1 MDNKF
6 KLSAPWTIYYREIQA
21 LFGQD
26 PEISIEYNED
36 KVEIKLYVTNF
47 EKAEAL
53 QQLLPC
59 EKIFGK
65 VILKTTIVPANKETK
80 LTRSVFQK
88 AFNGNPAF
96 SYVYRVDN
104 VFTNPIDY
112 VVFKKEVVQYFND
125 DLSDIHGVKSTLY
138 EDIARDVFGN
148 IPGTYFNTDTDEK
161 QFYKIFDNELDELE
175 FD

>member
-6 KLSAPWTIYYREIQA
+6 KLSAPWTVYYREIQA

-26 PEISIEYNED
+26 PEITIEYDED
-36 KVEIKLYVTNF
+36 NVEIKLLVQNE

-53 QQLLPC
+53 QQLLPS
-59 EKIFGK
+59 EKIFGR
-65 VILKTTIVPANKETK
+65 VVLKITVVPANQSSK

-96 SYVYRVDN
+96 NYCYRVDN
-104 VFTNPIDY
+104 VFTNPIDF

-125 DLSDIHGVKSTLY
+125 NLCDIHGIKSTLY
-138 EDIARDVFGN
+138 EDIARDVFGEL
-148 IPGTYFNTDTDEK
+148 PGVYFNTDTEEEK
-161 QFYKIFDNELDELE
+161 YYKLFDN
-175 FD
+175 